1 MCLFL
6 LALWMRVMLKVFV
19 NVTIGIG
26 EVIHKSKADARL
38 VSWGFISFMFVPDLM
53 IRQKKTAMQILHGG
67 LL

>member
-38 VSWGFISFMFVPDLM
+38 VSWGFISFMFVLGLM
-53 IRQKKTAMQILHGG
+53 FRQKKTAMQILHGG

>member
-6 LALWMRVMLKVFV
+6 LALWMRVMLKVLV
-19 NVTIGIG
+19 SVTIGIG

-38 VSWGFISFMFVPDLM
+38 VSWGFISFMLVLGLM
-53 IRQKKTAMQILHGG
+53 ISQKKTAMQILHGG